1 MCLTSGGQA
10 KAGWGTS
17 GLVLGAGA
25 GRPRGL
31 GQPRAGRHGRAR
43 HLGLGGL
50 GGLGVPGGLA
60 HDGVYGEAELVLD
73 LTFEEAGGEGGVAVL
88 GEEGG
93 VVHAAGAW
101 EQRHGPGHHTL
112 LTALL
117 LTIYGDEWC
126 CAATCLSS
134 ECKNETN
141 VC

>member
-73 LTFEEAGGEGGVAVL
+73 LTFEEAGGEGGGGARCWSLGTATWPRSSHSPHCTAADHIRGRVVL
-88 GEEGG
+88 CC
-93 VVHAAGAW
+93 HLS
-101 EQRHGPGHHTL
+101 L
-112 LTALL
+112 LRVQKR
-117 LTIYGDEWC
+117 D
-126 CAATCLSS
+126 
-134 ECKNETN
+134 
-141 VC
+141 